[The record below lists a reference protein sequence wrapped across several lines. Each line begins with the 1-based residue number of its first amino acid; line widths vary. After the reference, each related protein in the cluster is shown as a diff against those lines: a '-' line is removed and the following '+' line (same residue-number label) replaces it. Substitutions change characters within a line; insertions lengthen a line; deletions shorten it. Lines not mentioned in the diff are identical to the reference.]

1 MKPPHLRSDP
11 RSDPRPDESA
21 GPVTPFGLMRHA
33 PTEWNRDKRLQGQR
47 DSPLLPESETL
58 ARNWGRRLRSMG
70 WERILASDL
79 GRARRT
85 AELVNGTLNLPL
97 EVDARLR
104 EIDWGRWTGL
114 RLDDLAAVAP
124 ERFSSLDSEG
134 WAFRPPGGEDRL
146 EAWRRSSE
154 ALRDAG
160 KRWPGR
166 RILVVTHFGVIK
178 CLIYRLTRRRF
189 VPDEPAL
196 LRPAHLHRIRC
207 RAGRLDVEAVNA
219 VSLNGDSP

>member
-1 MKPPHLRSDP
+1 MKPTDP
-11 RSDPRPDESA
+11 PSPIDASI
-21 GPVTPFGLMRHA
+21 TPFGLMRHA
-33 PTEWNRDKRLQGQR
+33 PTEWNREKRLQGQN
-47 DSPLLPESETL
+47 DSPLLTESEAL
-58 ARNWGRRLRSMG
+58 AREWGRRLSPLG

-85 AELVNGTLNLPL
+85 AELVNQTLNLPL

-114 RLDDLAAVAP
+114 RLNDLAAVDP
-124 ERFSSLDSEG
+124 KQFSNLDSEG
-134 WAFRPPGGEDRL
+134 CEDRL
-146 EAWRRSSE
+146 EAWRRSRE
-154 ALRDAG
+154 ALREAG
-160 KRWPGR
+160 NRWPGR
-166 RILVVTHFGVIK
+166 RILVVTHFGIIK

-207 RAGRLDVEAVNA
+207 RAGWLDVEAVNA
-219 VSLNGDSP
+219 VSLNGNSP